1 MATEVR
7 EQRRWALALEL
18 PLLLTT
24 SVLATIALV
33 YPDWRTYRVT
43 RDDEVTETFS
53 EGLFWQKPFRSNTL
67 EAVRRTQTRDVSTYT
82 FLSAVLL
89 SWGSLFLRLEE
100 AWVSFAFLAAVGSWI
115 LMGTCLLY
123 FFLEETGDKTRLLV
137 YDDVHTAEVS
147 FSYWVA
153 VVAFVFATLYA
164 GMVGT
169 RWYDYW
175 LRNRVYNLKGN
186 LSVAS
191 VSSTPAPA
199 KTSSSRRRRR
209 T

>member
-1 MATEVR
+1 MTTELR

-33 YPDWRTYRVT
+33 YPDWRVYRVT

-67 EAVRRTQTRDVSTYT
+67 EGVRRTQTRDVSTYT

-89 SWGSLFLRLEE
+89 SWGSLLLRLQE
-100 AWVSFAFLAAVGSWI
+100 AWVSFAFLAALCSWV

-137 YDDVHTAEVS
+137 YNDVHTAEVS

-175 LRNRVYNLKGN
+175 LRSKAYNLTGS
-186 LSVAS
+186 LP
-191 VSSTPAPA
+191 TPAPA
-199 KTSSSRRRRR
+199 ETKRRR
-209 T
+209 TK